1 MIRNGEAADI
11 DSVLD
16 LWRVAEGRPSATDTE
31 PALRGLL
38 DRDPG
43 ALLLAS
49 LGQEAVGS
57 PITAWDGW
65 RGSFYRLAVHPEHR
79 RQGVATALI
88 RAGEE
93 RLYGLGAAR
102 LTAIVVSDEA
112 AAMSLWAAA
121 GYERQSDTSRF
132 VRMLDTRPASR

>member
-1 MIRNGEAADI
+1 MIRNGEAADLGA
-11 DSVLD
+11 VLD
-16 LWRVAEGRPSATDTE
+16 LWRVTEGRPTVTDTE

-49 LGQEAVGS
+49 ADEDIVGS
-57 PITAWDGW
+57 LIAAWDGW

-79 RQGVATALI
+79 RRGIATALI

-93 RLYGLGAAR
+93 RLQTLGAAR
-102 LTAIVVSDEA
+102 LTAIVVSEEA
-112 AAMSLWAAA
+112 AATKLWAAA
-121 GYERQSDTSRF
+121 GYERQLDTSRF
-132 VRMLDTRPASR
+132 VRNLIPRPASR